1 MLKAG
6 NQTLLKKNNQRAIV
20 DYILEHGPISRAD
33 LSKKLKISKPTVSA
47 NMTELI
53 NMHLLLEI
61 GYSETDIGKKPM
73 LVDFN
78 KTFRY
83 VLALDFISYYAQ
95 NRISVAVCD
104 LFCNP
109 IFIDTIT
116 LSPKFSAHMVKHDVP
131 SALMKLF
138 SKYNVPVEKIAKVV
152 LTAPTVWYDD
162 NHVSFECHNGEKVNL
177 AEVFKPYFKS
187 KIAVKNDMNLAAL
200 GEKYF
205 GVGKDVDNLLF
216 IWVGHAVGGGV
227 IIDGKLYEGKD
238 LSGGEFAYSI
248 VYNEVSKKQEF
259 FRDITDKNGALRYI
273 EANREEAAKS
283 TIAPILQDASFT
295 VSDILEAAQGGDS
308 FCIQFCKHIAAIS
321 AVLISNFAHTM
332 NLQMAIIAGEYAQ
345 FGNLFPAALELAMKD
360 IPLAK
365 VKITRPEHTNS
376 AMYGAF
382 KFGAESIIAKLI

>member
-1 MLKAG
+1 MKAG
-6 NQTLLKKNNQRAIV
+6 NQTLLKKNNQRAIT
-20 DYILEHGPISRAD
+20 DYIISHGPISRAD

-53 NMHLLLEI
+53 NMRILIEI

-78 KTFRY
+78 STFRY

-109 IFIDTIT
+109 VFIDTIDMP
-116 LSPKFSAHMVKHDVP
+116 PKFDSNVVKHDVP
-131 SALMKLF
+131 KALLKLF
-138 SKYNVPVEKIAKVV
+138 EKYDVPIEKIAKVV

-162 NHVSFECHNGEKVNL
+162 SHVTLECHGGEKVNL
-177 AEVFKPYFKS
+177 ADVFKPYFKT

-205 GVGKDVDNLLF
+205 GIGKDADNLAF
-216 IWVGHAVGGGV
+216 FWIGHAVGGG
-227 IIDGKLYEGKD
+227 IIINGELYEGKE
-238 LSGGEFAYSI
+238 LSAGEIAYAV
-248 VYNEVSKKQEF
+248 VYNDVSGKYEF
-259 FRDITDKNGALRYI
+259 FRDITDKGGVERYV
-273 EANREEAAKS
+273 ELKLESAKS
-283 TIAPILQDASFT
+283 SIISEKLLDKTCT
-295 VSDILEAAQGGDS
+295 VIDLIRAAQLGDA
-308 FCIQFCKHIAAIS
+308 FCIEFCRHVAKIAALI
-321 AVLISNFAHTM
+321 ISNVSNTV
-332 NLQMAIIAGEYAQ
+332 NLQMAILAGEYSAMESI
-345 FGNLFPAALELAMKD
+345 FFEEIEKVMKD

-365 VKITRPEHTNS
+365 VKVTRPAHTNS

-382 KFGAESIIAKLI
+382 KFGTESIIAKLI